1 LTPELFTPLAL
12 RGLELR
18 NRIVVSPMCQYLAVE
33 GAVQDWH
40 YRHHARFA
48 LGGVGTAFVEA
59 TAVTRDGR
67 ITHGCTGLW
76 EDAQIDG
83 LARIAAMY
91 REYGI
96 APGIQLGHAGRRASA
111 ARPWEGAQP
120 LAVDGPDP
128 AWPTVGPSPV
138 PEREG
143 NPVPRELKVAEIEGL
158 VDDFRAA
165 VRRARRA
172 GFDVVEIHGAH
183 GYLIHSFF
191 SPVSN
196 RREDAFGG
204 SLERRMRLPL
214 LVAEAVRAEWPA
226 ELPVFYRASAVDGV
240 EGGATVEDTVALARE
255 LRARGID
262 VIDCSSGGMAGSGS
276 LSSRKIRQGY
286 QVPYAAAVREGA
298 GIATM
303 AVGAI
308 VSPALAESIVAGGQA
323 DLVALGRE
331 LLADPNWAYRAAREL
346 GMERPWEVLPDKYA
360 FYLERRAAALED

>member
-1 LTPELFTPLAL
+1 MTPELFTPLRL

-18 NRIVVSPMCQYLAVE
+18 NRIVVSPMCQYQAVE

-40 YRHHARFA
+40 FRHHSRFA
-48 LGGVGTAFVEA
+48 LGGFGAAFIEA

-76 EDAQIDG
+76 NDGQIDG

-91 REYGI
+91 REHGV

-128 AWPTVGPSPV
+128 AWPTVGPSALA
-138 PEREG
+138 EREG
-143 NPVPRELKVAEIEGL
+143 NPIPRELTIGEIDGL
-158 VDDFRAA
+158 IDDFRAA
-165 VRRARRA
+165 VRRAHRA
-172 GFDVVEIHGAH
+172 GFDIVEIHGAH

-191 SPVSN
+191 SPIAN

-214 LVAEAVRAEWPA
+214 MVAQAVRAEWPA

-240 EGGATVEDTVALARE
+240 EGGVTIEDTVALAKE
-255 LRARGID
+255 LKARGVD
-262 VIDCSSGGMAGSGS
+262 LIDCSSGGMSGPAT
-276 LSSRKIRQGY
+276 LSTRKIRQGY
-286 QVPYAAAVREGA
+286 QVPYAEAVREGA
-298 GIATM
+298 EIATM

-308 VSPALAESIVAGGQA
+308 VSPALAELIVAGRRA

-331 LLADPNWAYRAAREL
+331 LLADPNWAYRAASEL
-346 GMERPWEVLPDKYA
+346 GMERPWQVLPHKYA
-360 FYLERRAAALED
+360 FYLERRAAVLED